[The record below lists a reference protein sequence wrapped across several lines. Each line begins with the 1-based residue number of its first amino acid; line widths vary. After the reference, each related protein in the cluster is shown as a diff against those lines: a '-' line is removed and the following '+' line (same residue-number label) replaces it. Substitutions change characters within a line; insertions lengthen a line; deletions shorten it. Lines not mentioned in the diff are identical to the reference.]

1 MTQYVPVDAI
11 TKRIEFRLGGCGKPD
26 PEDYVG
32 PLTWHPFPANGI
44 VWMPWQGRLRMSEA
58 PTPTSQYLWTDDG
71 PAWVDLASLDQ
82 LKARKNA
89 EINQWRAAANQSTFP
104 FAGKLIDCDALSRSD
119 IDAVANHIG
128 LFGAF
133 PDGFPM
139 AWKTA
144 DNDYVLLPDVAAFK
158 AMYRAMTAQ
167 GTANFDRS
175 EALKVALGNATDAA
189 EVAAITW

>member
-1 MTQYVPVDAI
+1 MTQYAVVEAA
-11 TKRIEFRLGGCGKPD
+11 TGRIVSGWGRPD
-26 PEDYVG
+26 PEGYDG
-32 PLTWHPFPANGI
+32 PPDWQPFPHDGLI
-44 VWMPWQGRLRMSEA
+44 YRTWQGRLLLGDQPS
-58 PTPTSQYLWTDDG
+58 PTAELLWLDQ
-71 PAWVDLASLDQ
+71 PVWVDALSLAA
-82 LKARKNA
+82 LKSRKNA
-89 EINQWRAAANQSTFP
+89 QINQWRAAANQSTFP

-144 DNDYVLLPDVAAFK
+144 DNDYVLLPDVDAFK

-175 EALKVALGNATDAA
+175 EGLKVALGNATDAA
-189 EVAAITW
+189 EVAAIAW